1 LGGAIIRTEM
11 SEVYTALERNMIQG
25 YGFPTLGIS
34 DHKLE
39 EVTKYVWGPAFNTS
53 PTGVWVNLKNW
64 DSLSDAQ
71 RAVLTEAGK
80 EVEVESTEMYPD
92 YIKKDRELIAKAG
105 VKIYKLSPENE
116 KYLLKVVA
124 DAGWE
129 DTLQKAP
136 EAAALRPLMTKK

>member
-1 LGGAIIRTEM
+1 M
-11 SEVYTALERNMIQG
+11 
-25 YGFPTLGIS
+25 
-34 DHKLE
+34 
-39 EVTKYVWGPAFNTS
+39 
-53 PTGVWVNLKNW
+53 
-64 DSLSDAQ
+64 
-71 RAVLTEAGK
+71 LTEAGK